1 MKRLLPILLLVFS
14 VGVGVGAE
22 TKASVLLRTTASA
35 TGDKMMNDNIKEAVI
50 ECKCGCSALT
60 IADGK
65 AILCFECGCEDC
77 RQALQWGYKN
87 GGVEPDLLPRVYYM
101 RSDIVD
107 IKGKGHMKAF
117 KLREVGRSTRIYCM
131 KCYSVLGVDHPVYES
146 NVFLNFPKYC
156 NNGGDLSTPLAA
168 YIHMT
173 DYSDDG
179 PLPTED
185 VPLFVSTRFPQERQ
199 RLLSIPAV
207 GNAWKKPTEPI
218 KGMTL
223 TSLIESLGAVTVIEL
238 VKGETV

>member
-1 MKRLLPILLLVFS
+1 MKRLLPMLLLVFS
-14 VGVGVGAE
+14 VGVGAE
-22 TKASVLLRTTASA
+22 TKASVLLRTPASA

-117 KLREVGRSTRIYCM
+117 KLRQVGRSTRIHCM

-223 TSLIESLGAVTVIEL
+223 TSLIESLGSVTVLEL

>member
-1 MKRLLPILLLVFS
+1 MFS
-14 VGVGVGAE
+14 VGVGAE

-101 RSDIVD
+101 RSDIVG
-107 IKGKGHMKAF
+107 IKGKDHMKAF

-199 RLLSIPAV
+199 RLLSIPEV
-207 GNAWKKPTEPI
+207 GNAFKKPTEPI

-223 TSLIESLGAVTVIEL
+223 TSLIESLGPVTVLEL
-238 VKGETV
+238 VKGKTV

>member
-1 MKRLLPILLLVFS
+1 MKRLLPMLLLVFS
-14 VGVGVGAE
+14 VGVGAE

-223 TSLIESLGAVTVIEL
+223 TSLIESLGSVTVLEL

>member
-1 MKRLLPILLLVFS
+1 MKRLLPMLLLVFS
-14 VGVGVGAE
+14 VGVGAE
-22 TKASVLLRTTASA
+22 TKASVLLRTTAFV

-117 KLREVGRSTRIYCM
+117 KLRQVGRSTRIYCM

-207 GNAWKKPTEPI
+207 GNAWKKPTEAI

-223 TSLIESLGAVTVIEL
+223 TSLIESLGSVTVLEL

>member
-14 VGVGVGAE
+14 VGVGAE

-50 ECKCGCSALT
+50 ACKCGSSALT

-117 KLREVGRSTRIYCM
+117 KLRQVGRSTRIYCM

-223 TSLIESLGAVTVIEL
+223 TSLIESLGSVTVLEL

>member
-1 MKRLLPILLLVFS
+1 MKRLLPMLLLVFS
-14 VGVGVGAE
+14 VGVGAE

-117 KLREVGRSTRIYCM
+117 KLRQVGRSTRIYCM

-223 TSLIESLGAVTVIEL
+223 TSLIESLGSVTVLEL

>member
-14 VGVGVGAE
+14 VGVGAE

-117 KLREVGRSTRIYCM
+117 KLRQVGRSTRIYCM
-131 KCYSVLGVDHPVYES
+131 KCYSVLGVDHPVDES

-223 TSLIESLGAVTVIEL
+223 TSLIESLGSVTVLEL

>member
-1 MKRLLPILLLVFS
+1 MKRLLPMLLLVFS
-14 VGVGVGAE
+14 VGVGAE

-50 ECKCGCSALT
+50 ACKCGSSALT

-117 KLREVGRSTRIYCM
+117 KLRQVGRSTRIYCM

-223 TSLIESLGAVTVIEL
+223 TSLIESLGSVTVLEL

>member
-14 VGVGVGAE
+14 VGVGAE

-117 KLREVGRSTRIYCM
+117 KLRQVGRSTRIYCM

-185 VPLFVSTRFPQERQ
+185 VPLFVSTRFLQERQ

-223 TSLIESLGAVTVIEL
+223 TSLIESLGSVTVLEL

>member
-1 MKRLLPILLLVFS
+1 MKRLLPMLLLVFS
-14 VGVGVGAE
+14 VGVGAE

-117 KLREVGRSTRIYCM
+117 KLRQVGRSTRIYCM

-207 GNAWKKPTEPI
+207 GNAWNKPTEPI

-223 TSLIESLGAVTVIEL
+223 TSLIESLGSVTVLEL

>member
-14 VGVGVGAE
+14 VGVGAE

-50 ECKCGCSALT
+50 ACKCGSSALT

-168 YIHMT
+168 YIHMA
-173 DYSDDG
+173 DYSDDD
-179 PLPTED
+179 PFPTED

-223 TSLIESLGAVTVIEL
+223 TSLIESLGSVTVLEL

>member
-14 VGVGVGAE
+14 VGVGAE

-117 KLREVGRSTRIYCM
+117 KLRQVGRSTRIYCM

-223 TSLIESLGAVTVIEL
+223 TSLIESLGSVTVLEL

>member
-1 MKRLLPILLLVFS
+1 
-14 VGVGVGAE
+14 
-22 TKASVLLRTTASA
+22 
-35 TGDKMMNDNIKEAVI
+35 MMNDNIKEAVI

-117 KLREVGRSTRIYCM
+117 KLRQVGRSTRIYCM

-223 TSLIESLGAVTVIEL
+223 TSLIESLGSVTVLEL

>member
-14 VGVGVGAE
+14 VGVGAE

-223 TSLIESLGAVTVIEL
+223 TSLIESLGSVTVLEL

>member
-1 MKRLLPILLLVFS
+1 MKRLLPMLLLVFS
-14 VGVGVGAE
+14 VGVGAE

-50 ECKCGCSALT
+50 ACKCGSSALT

-117 KLREVGRSTRIYCM
+117 KLRQVGRSTRIYCM

-168 YIHMT
+168 YIHMA
-173 DYSDDG
+173 DYSDDD
-179 PLPTED
+179 PFPTED

-223 TSLIESLGAVTVIEL
+223 TSLIESLGSVTVLEL

>member
-1 MKRLLPILLLVFS
+1 
-14 VGVGVGAE
+14 
-22 TKASVLLRTTASA
+22 
-35 TGDKMMNDNIKEAVI
+35 MMNDNIKEAVI
-50 ECKCGCSALT
+50 ACKCGSSALT

-77 RQALQWGYKN
+77 RQALHWGHKN
-87 GGVEPDLLPRVYYM
+87 GGVEADPLPRVYYM
-101 RSDIVD
+101 RSDIVG
-107 IKGKGHMKAF
+107 IKGKANMKAF
-117 KLREVGRSTRIYCM
+117 KLRKDGRSTRIHCI

-168 YIHMT
+168 YIHMA
-173 DYSDDG
+173 DYSDDD
-179 PLPTED
+179 PFPTED
-185 VPLFVSTRFPQERQ
+185 VPLFVSIRFPQERQ

-207 GNAWKKPTEPI
+207 RNAFKKPTEPI

-223 TSLIESLGAVTVIEL
+223 TSLIESLGSVTVLEL